1 MKRKWIPVLAALI
14 EALWRWTRSRRSTSR
29 PRRRVPGGN
38 RDVGAAIARRAM
50 DEQVQGA
57 GRVVK
62 LLPDDT
68 IGSRHQRFLV
78 RLAGGESLLVAH
90 NLDVGR
96 RVEPLREGDAV
107 EFAGEY
113 QWNDKGGFLHWTH
126 HDPAGRHEP
135 GWIRRRGV
143 LFE

>member
-1 MKRKWIPVLAALI
+1 MPVVAALI
-14 EALWRWTRSRRSTSR
+14 EVLWRWMRSRRSAPGS
-29 PRRRVPGGN
+29 RRRAPGGG

-50 DEQVQGA
+50 DVPVQGA

-96 RVEPLREGDAV
+96 RVEPLREGDEV

-126 HDPAGRHEP
+126 HDPACWHEP
-135 GWIRRRGV
+135 GWIGRRGV
-143 LFE
+143 RFD

>member
-1 MKRKWIPVLAALI
+1 MDAFPPLSLKTPPARA
-14 EALWRWTRSRRSTSR
+14 RRQ
-29 PRRRVPGGN
+29 PGCRRRHRAA
-38 RDVGAAIARRAM
+38 RDGRA
-50 DEQVQGA
+50 GA